1 MLSRKFKIERKDFPK
16 DLRLGKVLYSPHLS
30 LFVFKHKIDKP
41 SRFSFVVS
49 SKISKK
55 ATKRNLLRR
64 RGYDVI
70 SEVIT
75 FTKASSLCVFYF
87 KKGSD
92 KISFAETKKEIISLL
107 EKSSILPK

>member
-16 DLRLGKVLYSPHLS
+16 DLRVGRGFYSPHLS
-30 LFVFKHKIDKP
+30 LFVFKSPGDKP

-49 SKISKK
+49 AKISKK
-55 ATKRNLLRR
+55 ATTRNLLRR

-70 SEVIT
+70 KGLPLVGP
-75 FTKASSLCVFYF
+75 ASLCVFYF

-92 KISFAETKKEIISLL
+92 KISFSETKKEIISLL
-107 EKSSILPK
+107 EKSKILPQ